1 MHVAPVGLLAAL
13 YQELWIA
20 NFGAVMRNRSATGP
34 LVVTATLAGLYVG
47 LPLPGV
53 GATPPDGD
61 ITRTDIAR
69 GDTLAPVS
77 INTDGD
83 ATLLVQGLRLGPSA
97 NSGWHTHPG
106 PEYSVITI
114 GTVVLQTAAECVPV
128 NYRSGQVVF
137 IPAGIPHLVANEAG
151 QDAHVVVTYTLPV
164 NAPVRGDSPDVCAK

>member
-1 MHVAPVGLLAAL
+1 ML
-13 YQELWIA
+13 IS
-20 NFGAVMRNRSATGP
+20 GAVMRNRAVTGP
-34 LVVTATLAGLYVG
+34 LVFTATLAAIFGG
-47 LPLPGV
+47 LPLSAV

-83 ATLLVQGLRLGPSA
+83 TTFLIQGLRLGPSA

-106 PEYSVITI
+106 PEHSVITI

-128 NYRSGQVVF
+128 NYGAGQAVF
-137 IPAGIPHLVANEAG
+137 IPAGVPHLVVNEAG
-151 QDAHVVVTYTLPV
+151 QDAQVVVTFTLPV
-164 NAPVRGDSPDVCAK
+164 NAPVRDDSPDVCAK

>member
-1 MHVAPVGLLAAL
+1 MDVVSVGRLLSCLTNHGLLTS
-13 YQELWIA
+13 
-20 NFGAVMRNRSATGP
+20 GAVIRIRAANGP
-34 LVVTATLAGLYVG
+34 LVVTATLAALYGG

-77 INTDGD
+77 INTDGN

-97 NSGWHTHPG
+97 SSGWHTHPG
-106 PEYSVITI
+106 PEVSAITI
-114 GTVVLQTAAECVPV
+114 GTVVLQTATECVPV
-128 NYRSGQVVF
+128 NYGAGQAVF
-137 IPAGIPHLVANEAG
+137 IPAGVPHLVANEAG

>member
-1 MHVAPVGLLAAL
+1 MDGVSVGRLLSCL
-13 YQELWIA
+13 TNHWLLTS
-20 NFGAVMRNRSATGP
+20 GAVIRIRAANGP
-34 LVVTATLAGLYVG
+34 LVVTATLAALYAG

-77 INTDGD
+77 INTDGN

-97 NSGWHTHPG
+97 SSGWHTHPG
-106 PEYSVITI
+106 PEVSVITI
-114 GTVVLQTAAECVPV
+114 GTVVLQTATECVPV
-128 NYRSGQVVF
+128 NYGAGQTVF
-137 IPAGIPHLVANEAG
+137 IPAGVPHLVANEAG

>member
-1 MHVAPVGLLAAL
+1 MDVVSVGRLLSCL
-13 YQELWIA
+13 TNHWLLTS
-20 NFGAVMRNRSATGP
+20 GAVMRMRAANGP
-34 LVVTATLAGLYVG
+34 LVVTATLAALYGG

-77 INTDGD
+77 INTDGN

-97 NSGWHTHPG
+97 SSGWHTHPG
-106 PEYSVITI
+106 PEVSVITI

-128 NYRSGQVVF
+128 NYGAGQAVF
-137 IPAGIPHLVANEAG
+137 IPAGVPHLVANKA
-151 QDAHVVVTYTLPV
+151 AHVVVTYTLPV

>member
-1 MHVAPVGLLAAL
+1 MLIRA
-13 YQELWIA
+13 
-20 NFGAVMRNRSATGP
+20 ATGP
-34 LVVTATLAGLYVG
+34 LALTVTLAVLCVG
-47 LPLPGV
+47 LPPPGV

-69 GDTLAPVS
+69 GDTIAPVL

-114 GTVVLQTAAECVPV
+114 GSVVLQTAAECVPV
-128 NYRSGQVVF
+128 NYGAGQAVF

>member
-1 MHVAPVGLLAAL
+1 
-13 YQELWIA
+13 
-20 NFGAVMRNRSATGP
+20 MRNRAANGP
-34 LVVTATLAGLYVG
+34 LVVTATLAALYGG
-47 LPLPGV
+47 LPLQEV

-77 INTDGD
+77 INTDGN

-97 NSGWHTHPG
+97 SSGWHTHSG
-106 PEYSVITI
+106 PEVSVITI
-114 GTVVLQTAAECVPV
+114 DTVVLQTAAECAPV
-128 NYRSGQVVF
+128 NYGAGQAVF
-137 IPAGIPHLVANEAG
+137 IPAGVPDLVANEAG

>member
-1 MHVAPVGLLAAL
+1 MTAICPIGRAGTQLL
-13 YQELWIA
+13 ISS
-20 NFGAVMRNRSATGP
+20 AVMRNRLATGP
-34 LVVTATLAGLYVG
+34 LVVTATLAALYVG

-114 GTVVLQTAAECVPV
+114 GAVVLQTAAECVPI
-128 NYRSGQVVF
+128 NYGAGQALF
-137 IPAGIPHLVANEAG
+137 IPAGVPHRVVNDVG
-151 QDAHVVVTYTLPV
+151 QDAQAVVTYTLPV

>member
-1 MHVAPVGLLAAL
+1 LSDEPLV
-13 YQELWIA
+13 A
-20 NFGAVMRNRSATGP
+20 NFGPVTRNRSATGP
-34 LVVTATLAGLYVG
+34 LAVTATLAALYVG
-47 LPLPGV
+47 PPLPEV

-77 INTDGD
+77 INTDGN

-97 NSGWHTHPG
+97 SSGWHTHPG
-106 PEYSVITI
+106 PEVSVITI

-128 NYRSGQVVF
+128 NYGAGQAVF
-137 IPAGIPHLVANEAG
+137 IPAGVPHLVANEAG

>member
-1 MHVAPVGLLAAL
+1 M
-13 YQELWIA
+13 W
-20 NFGAVMRNRSATGP
+20 NRSAYGP
-34 LVVTATLAGLYVG
+34 LVVTATLAGLNVG

-53 GATPPDGD
+53 SATPPDGD

-77 INTDGD
+77 INTDGN

-97 NSGWHTHPG
+97 SSGWHTHPG
-106 PEYSVITI
+106 PEVSVITI

-128 NYRSGQVVF
+128 NYGAGQAVF
-137 IPAGIPHLVANEAG
+137 IPAGVPHLVANEAG

>member
-1 MHVAPVGLLAAL
+1 VVSVRPSGRE
-13 YQELWIA
+13 QRPCR
-20 NFGAVMRNRSATGP
+20 AVTGP
-34 LVVTATLAGLYVG
+34 LVVTATLAALTVG

-61 ITRTDIAR
+61 ITRTEIAR
-69 GDTLAPVS
+69 GDTLTPVS

-83 ATLLVQGLRLGPSA
+83 ATLLVQGLRLGPGA

-106 PEYSVITI
+106 PEYSVITV

-128 NYRSGQVVF
+128 HYGPGQAVF
-137 IPAGIPHLVANEAG
+137 IPAGVPHLVANEVG
-151 QDAHVVVTYTLPV
+151 QDAQVVITYTLPV